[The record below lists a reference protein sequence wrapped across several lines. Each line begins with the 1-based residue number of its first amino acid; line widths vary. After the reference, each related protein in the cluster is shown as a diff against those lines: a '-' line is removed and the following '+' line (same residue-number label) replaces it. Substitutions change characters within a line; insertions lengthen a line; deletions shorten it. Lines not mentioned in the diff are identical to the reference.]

1 MITDENVKGRELR
14 KKDVKSKERWVE
26 NKIIEEVRT
35 GSESGLTETCTAGF
49 CNEACLTIVPAC
61 VEGVGA
67 Q

>member
-1 MITDENVKGRELR
+1 MITDETIKGRELR
-14 KKDVKSKERWVE
+14 KKDVKSEKRWVE
-26 NKIIEEVRT
+26 NKIGEEVRT
-35 GSESGLTETCTAGF
+35 GSESGLTGTFTAGF